1 MTAALIAVAAALAV
15 LCAALVAALARA
27 RADRRHLDAL
37 VAQVMDADDA
47 ARRRLAQ
54 TLHDEALQSLLA
66 AHQELL
72 EAAPGRAG
80 VTRAY
85 EVVARTITDLR
96 EAVAALHPVTLE
108 AGGLEAALHAI
119 ARRAERQ
126 GGFSCRLE
134 IDPAASGARDELL
147 VAVAREL
154 LANAARHSGA
164 SEVSLVL
171 SRNDSTAILEVAD
184 DGRGI
189 DPGRPQAALRE
200 GHIGLASIT
209 HRVASAGGSL
219 RLDGSAGGTRV
230 TARVPLG

>member
-1 MTAALIAVAAALAV
+1 VIAAALA
-15 LCAALVAALARA
+15 AASVALALALARE
-27 RADRRHLDAL
+27 RAERRRLEAL
-37 VAQVMDADDA
+37 VGQVIDADEA

-85 EVVARTITDLR
+85 EVVAQTITDLR

-108 AGGLEAALHAI
+108 AGGLETALHAI

-126 GGFSCRLE
+126 GGFRCRLDV
-134 IDPAASGARDELL
+134 DPAASGPRDELL

-154 LANAARHSGA
+154 LTNAARHSGA
-164 SEVSLVL
+164 SEVALTL
-171 SRNDSTAILEVAD
+171 TRRDSVAVLEVAD
-184 DGRGI
+184 NGRGI
-189 DPGRPQAALRE
+189 DPDRPRAALRE

-209 HRVASAGGSL
+209 HRVESVGGSL
-219 RLDGSAGGTRV
+219 SLDGSDRGTRAV
-230 TARVPLG
+230 ARVPLG

>member
-1 MTAALIAVAAALAV
+1 LTAALIAIAAVLAAA
-15 LCAALVAALARA
+15 CAAFTVALARA
-27 RADRRHLDAL
+27 RAERERLDAL
-37 VAQVMDADDA
+37 VAQVMDADEA

-85 EVVARTITDLR
+85 EVVARTIIDLR

-126 GGFSCRLE
+126 GGFRCRLD
-134 IDPAASGARDELL
+134 IDEGVSGERDELL

-154 LANAARHSGA
+154 LTNAARHSGA
-164 SEVSLVL
+164 QEVSLAL
-171 SRNDSTAILEVAD
+171 QRSDSTAVLEVTD

-189 DPGRPQAALRE
+189 DPERPRAALRE

-209 HRVASAGGSL
+209 HRVEAVGGSL
-219 RLDGSAGGTRV
+219 VLDGTGGGTRA
-230 TARVPLG
+230 TARVPLA

>member
-1 MTAALIAVAAALAV
+1 LTAALVAVAAALAA
-15 LCAALVAALARA
+15 LCALLGFALWRA
-27 RADRRHLDAL
+27 RAERRRLEAL
-37 VAQVMDADDA
+37 VGQVIDADEA

-54 TLHDEALQSLLA
+54 ALHDDALQSLLA

-126 GGFSCRLE
+126 GGFRCRLE
-134 IDPAASGARDELL
+134 VDPAVSGSRDELL

-154 LANAARHSGA
+154 LTNAARHAEA
-164 SEVSLVL
+164 SEVSVAL
-171 SRNDSTAILEVAD
+171 RRRDSIAVLEVAD
-184 DGRGI
+184 DGRGF
-189 DPGRPQAALRE
+189 DPHRPQVALRE
-200 GHIGLASIT
+200 GHIGLASLT
-209 HRVASAGGSL
+209 HRLESVGGSL
-219 RLDGSAGGTRV
+219 SVDGTGGGTRA
-230 TARVPLG
+230 TAQVPLA

>member
-1 MTAALIAVAAALAV
+1 MIAAALA
-15 LCAALVAALARA
+15 AASVALAVALARE
-27 RADRRHLDAL
+27 RAERRRLEAL
-37 VAQVMDADDA
+37 VGQVIEA

-85 EVVARTITDLR
+85 EVVAQTITDLR

-108 AGGLEAALHAI
+108 AGGLETALHAI

-126 GGFSCRLE
+126 GGFRCRLDV
-134 IDPAASGARDELL
+134 DPAASGPRDELL

-154 LANAARHSGA
+154 LTNAARHSGA
-164 SEVSLVL
+164 SEVALML
-171 SRNDSTAILEVAD
+171 TRRDSVAVLEVAD
-184 DGRGI
+184 NGRGI
-189 DPGRPQAALRE
+189 DPDRPRAALRE

-209 HRVASAGGSL
+209 HRVESVGGSL
-219 RLDGSAGGTRV
+219 SLDGSDRGTRAV
-230 TARVPLG
+230 ARVPLG

>member
-1 MTAALIAVAAALAV
+1 LTAALIAIAAALAV
-15 LCAALVAALARA
+15 ACVALAVALARD
-27 RADRRHLDAL
+27 RAERRRLEAL
-37 VAQVMDADDA
+37 VGQVIDADEA

-85 EVVARTITDLR
+85 EVVAQTITDLR

-119 ARRAERQ
+119 ARRTERQ
-126 GGFSCRLE
+126 GGFRCRLE
-134 IDPAASGARDELL
+134 VDPAAGGPRDELL

-154 LANAARHSGA
+154 LTNAARHSGA
-164 SEVSLVL
+164 KEVSLTL
-171 SRNDSTAILEVAD
+171 SRRDSVAVLEVAD

-189 DPGRPQAALRE
+189 DPDRPQAALRE

-209 HRVASAGGSL
+209 HRVESVGGSL
-219 RLDGSAGGTRV
+219 SLDGTDRGTRAV
-230 TARVPLG
+230 ARVPLG